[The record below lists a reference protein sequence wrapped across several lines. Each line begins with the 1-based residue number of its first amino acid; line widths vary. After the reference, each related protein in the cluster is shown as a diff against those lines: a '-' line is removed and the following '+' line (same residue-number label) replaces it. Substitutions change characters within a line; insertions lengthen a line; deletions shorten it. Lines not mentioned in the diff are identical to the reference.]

1 MFGILLLKFIYSPD
15 TPSIELHSTI
25 NKLGPIEMTAVNMKY
40 ENWYVWILLNTTLI
54 KFTKPCRLHY
64 IKQLSA
70 TDGRDFDAKILPCYI
85 RRINSPRV
93 SDIHCQVFCFKMW
106 QKTTSIIYKQGDG
119 FLSTIRRS
127 MGWLINIWR

>member
-1 MFGILLLKFIYSPD
+1 
-15 TPSIELHSTI
+15 
-25 NKLGPIEMTAVNMKY
+25 MTAVNMKY

-54 KFTKPCRLHY
+54 KFTKPCRLNY
-64 IKQLSA
+64 IKQLFSN
-70 TDGRDFDAKILPCYI
+70 RWKRLWCQILPCFI

-106 QKTTSIIYKQGDG
+106 QKTASIIYKQGDG

-127 MGWLINIWR
+127 MGWLINIWRLNKVGSWFDHGKYRSRSCGRTSITSPDFNRG